1 MLSLDPA
8 MKRRAGFTL
17 IEILI
22 VVGIICVMLAAAVAS
37 VTSGRDAARA
47 RAAARGVA
55 QMSHY
60 ANALAILRQRPAVI
74 SFSGNTITV
83 QLSGEGVDTS
93 EVGQTVAPIYR
104 EVNGTEVVP
113 VEENMTDGET
123 EDGDVSESEGASKTA
138 KKAGYLYTENIL
150 DLDELAKEDATRS
163 FEGVLFRVEL
173 VDEDGR
179 ALDVATATQ
188 LRSEAD
194 GLIMK
199 RQAAVVVQPNV
210 SGEIDHDAKDGEEK
224 QEVRPENEGRVIY
237 ETNGN
242 CAPYRV
248 TLFAAT
254 DDDEEGEELMT
265 VNVSRS
271 GKVTIGDDEDEKGGK
286 RR

>member
-1 MLSLDPA
+1 

-22 VVGIICVMLAAAVAS
+22 VVAIICVMLVAAVTS

-74 SFSGNTITV
+74 SFSGNAITV

-93 EVGQTVAPIYR
+93 EVGQPAQPIYQ
-104 EVNGTEVVP
+104 EVNGETVEPSVPEEVETAEP
-113 VEENMTDGET
+113 ADEGGAQKEE
-123 EDGDVSESEGASKTA
+123 
-138 KKAGYLYTENIL
+138 KKGYLYTENVL
-150 DLDELAKEDATRS
+150 DPDELAKEDAERS

-179 ALDVATATQ
+179 GLDAATARQ

-194 GLIMK
+194 ALVSK
-199 RQAAVVVQPNV
+199 RRPAGAAWSST
-210 SGEIDHDAKDGEEK
+210 SGEIDLGASDGDAEK
-224 QEVRPENEGRVIY
+224 PEVRPEHDGRVIY

-248 TLFAAT
+248 TLIRAT
-254 DDDEEGEELMT
+254 SDDEEGEELMT

-271 GKVTIGDDEDEKGGK
+271 GKVTIGDE
-286 RR
+286 

>member
-1 MLSLDPA
+1 

-22 VVGIICVMLAAAVAS
+22 VVGIICVMLAVAVAS

-173 VDEDGR
+173 VDEDGK

-194 GLIMK
+194 GLLMK
-199 RQAAVVVQPNV
+199 RQAAVVVQPNA
-210 SGEIDHDAKDGEEK
+210 SGEIDCDAKDGEDK
-224 QEVRPENEGRVIY
+224 PEVQPEHEGRVIY

-254 DDDEEGEELMT
+254 DDDEEGEELM
-265 VNVSRS
+265 NVSRS
-271 GKVTIGDDEDEKGGK
+271 GKVTIGDDEDEKDGK

>member
-1 MLSLDPA
+1 

-22 VVGIICVMLAAAVAS
+22 VVAIICVMLVAAVTS

-74 SFSGNTITV
+74 SFSGNAITV

-93 EVGQTVAPIYR
+93 EVGQPAQPIYQ
-104 EVNGTEVVP
+104 EVNGEKVQTLVDEA
-113 VEENMTDGET
+113 EESEEAAADGAPEGGKPAKKSGYLFT
-123 EDGDVSESEGASKTA
+123 ED
-138 KKAGYLYTENIL
+138 IL
-150 DLDELAKEDATRS
+150 DLEELAKEDATRTY
-163 FEGVLFRVEL
+163 EGVLFRVEL
-173 VDEDGR
+173 VDENGVG
-179 ALDVATATQ
+179 LDSTTARQ

-194 GLIMK
+194 ALVSK
-199 RQAAVVVQPNV
+199 RRPAGAAWSST
-210 SGEIDHDAKDGEEK
+210 SGEIDLGASDDDKK
-224 QEVRPENEGRVIY
+224 KPEVRPENEGRVIY

-248 TLFAAT
+248 ILFAAAEG
-254 DDDEEGEELMT
+254 DEEGPELMT
-265 VNVSRS
+265 VHVSRS
-271 GKVTIGDDEDEKGGK
+271 GKVTIGDEEDE
-286 RR
+286 RRR

>member
-1 MLSLDPA
+1 

-22 VVGIICVMLAAAVAS
+22 VVGIICVMLAVAVAS

-83 QLSGEGVDTS
+83 QLSGEGVDAS
-93 EVGQTVAPIYR
+93 EIGQAAAPIYR
-104 EVNGTEVVP
+104 EVNGMEAVSAIA
-113 VEENMTDGET
+113 EETVD
-123 EDGDVSESEGASKTA
+123 EDGASVGSGGDGASKSA
-138 KKAGYLYTENIL
+138 KKSGYLYTENIL

-173 VDEDGR
+173 VDEDGK
-179 ALDVATATQ
+179 ALDTVTATQ

-194 GLIMK
+194 GLLLR
-199 RQAAVVVQPNV
+199 RQTATADQPNT
-210 SGEIDHDAKDGEEK
+210 SDEIDHDAKDDEDK
-224 QEVRPENEGRVIY
+224 PEVRPENEGRVVY

-271 GKVTIGDDEDEKGGK
+271 GKVTIGDDEDGKDGK
-286 RR
+286 R

>member
-1 MLSLDPA
+1 

-93 EVGQTVAPIYR
+93 EVGQAAAPIYR
-104 EVNGTEVVP
+104 EVNGTEVEV
-113 VEENMTDGET
+113 VSADVGNGTDVET
-123 EDGDVSESEGASKTA
+123 EDGDGSGDEVVSKPA
-138 KKAGYLYTENIL
+138 KKSGYLFTEDIL

-173 VDEDGR
+173 VDEDGN
-179 ALDVATATQ
+179 ALDTATATQ

-194 GLIMK
+194 GLLVK
-199 RQAAVVVQPNV
+199 RQAAAAASPKT
-210 SGEIDHDAKDGEEK
+210 SGEHDLDAKSGEEK
-224 QEVRPENEGRVIY
+224 PEVSPEHEGRVIY

-248 TLFAAT
+248 TLFAAAE
-254 DDDEEGEELMT
+254 DDEEGEELMT

-271 GKVTIGDDEDEKGGK
+271 GKVTIGDDEDGK
-286 RR
+286 DGRRR

>member
-1 MLSLDPA
+1 

-22 VVGIICVMLAAAVAS
+22 VVGIICVMLAVAVAS

-173 VDEDGR
+173 VDEDGK
-179 ALDVATATQ
+179 ALDGATATQ

-194 GLIMK
+194 GLLMK
-199 RQAAVVVQPNV
+199 RQASVVVQPNA
-210 SGEIDHDAKDGEEK
+210 SGEIDRDAKDGEDK
-224 QEVRPENEGRVIY
+224 PEVQPEHEGRVIY

-254 DDDEEGEELMT
+254 DDGEEGEELMT

-271 GKVTIGDDEDEKGGK
+271 GKVTIGDDAEEKDGK

>member
-1 MLSLDPA
+1 

-93 EVGQTVAPIYR
+93 EVGQRAAPIYR

-113 VEENMTDGET
+113 AAEDAADGEN
-123 EDGDVSESEGASKTA
+123 EDGGASGSAGASKPE
-138 KKAGYLYTENIL
+138 KKSGYLYTENIL
-150 DLDELAKEDATRS
+150 DMEELAKEDATRS

-173 VDEDGR
+173 VDEDGK
-179 ALDVATATQ
+179 AIDAVTAIQ
-188 LRSEAD
+188 HRSEAD
-194 GLIMK
+194 GLLKK
-199 RQAAVVVQPNV
+199 RQTADGAQPDAP
-210 SGEIDHDAKDGEEK
+210 GEIDYGARDGEEK
-224 QEVRPENEGRVIY
+224 DRPEVRPEHEGRVIY

-248 TLFAAT
+248 TLFAAAE
-254 DDDEEGEELMT
+254 DGEEGEELMT

-271 GKVTIGDDEDEKGGK
+271 GKVTIGDDEDGKDGK